1 MPKSKVILITDVN
14 IFAESRRSKNI
25 EVDCLRVL
33 RRLPITVIRL
43 FSFLKLPVRIAREPG
58 SVDSLVF
65 SLRRNLCEASVI
77 FAHGAPV

>member
-1 MPKSKVILITDVN
+1 MILITDVN

-33 RRLPITVIRL
+33 RRLTITVILL
-43 FSFLKLPVRIAREPG
+43 FSFLELPVRIARELG
-58 SVDSLVF
+58 SVDQLVF
-65 SLRRNLCEASVI
+65 SLKKSVRGVRQI